1 MLKIILAE
9 TGEKMIVRKKK
20 SECLIVLNTI
30 VVLLVYLRLVLS
42 VQFFSH
48 HFGDPSAT
56 VSGIAVR
63 SYVENTLGKL

>member
-9 TGEKMIVRKKK
+9 IGEKISVRNKQ
-20 SECLIVLNTI
+20 SECLIALNTI
-30 VVLLVYLRLVLS
+30 IVLLVYLRLVLS
-42 VQFFSH
+42 VPFFSH

-63 SYVENTLGKL
+63 SSQKCLLG